1 MLKIPF
7 WSKETG
13 NLMSHKTGLT
23 PEQIEYLKQLK
34 VGDRLIMWFNK
45 IDSPSRASYNLKVYH
60 PAPKNSEELPS
71 NE

>member
-1 MLKIPF
+1 MLKVPF

-13 NLMSHKTGLT
+13 NLMSHANGLT
-23 PEQIEYLKQLK
+23 PEQVEYLKTLE

-45 IDSPSRASYNLKVYH
+45 IDGPSKPSYNLKVYVSS
-60 PAPKNSEELPS
+60 KDRN